1 MRWRDGSLS
10 TRIAIILLGGLG
22 FVLLLTASLLI
33 VPVLQGQGGAFD
45 MPLPREALRIAEVL
59 EGASPD
65 EQTRLLEVINTSLVR
80 AYLMD
85 DFPPSGQRGVGAP
98 PGPLGGLFRGYAN
111 ALSDREFRVDVQRGF
126 WARYIRTGQTIGW
139 PVRLSVRLHDG
150 HVLVVERRPSGV
162 IRTFFIRAMLLLFAI
177 VGVLLAAL
185 ILAVRE
191 TTQPVAR
198 LASAVRAFASEMD
211 APDLP
216 PAGPRELRDLSADFN
231 EMKHRIR
238 DLVAQ
243 RTQVLAAVAHDM
255 RTYMTRLRLRTEFI
269 EDDALRL
276 KAQADI
282 EEMARLLDDTLLFA
296 RVASSPSRRDRI
308 DIGETIDALLEQQRW
323 PKEKVRL
330 SALGSTPFRGS
341 RQAIERIVVNLVDNA
356 LRYGAPPV
364 DIAVERIGDLIWLSV
379 TDHGSGIPPEKLI
392 KVLDPFERLEPS
404 RGRESGGAGLG
415 LAIVQALTDAQGG
428 ALSLENAPTG
438 GLCVRIDLPAAAN
451 PDA

>member
-10 TRIAIILLGGLG
+10 TRIAIILLSGLG
-22 FVLLLTASLLI
+22 VVLVLTASLLV
-33 VPVLQGQGGAFD
+33 VPVLRGQDGAFD
-45 MPLPREALRIAEVL
+45 MPLPREALRIAELL
-59 EGASPD
+59 ERASPD
-65 EQTRLLEVINTSLVR
+65 EQARLLEVVNTSLVR

-85 DFPPSGQRGVGAP
+85 DFPPSGRRGVGPP
-98 PGPLGGLFRGYAN
+98 PGPLGPLFKGYAD
-111 ALSDREFRVDVQRGF
+111 ALSDREFRIDVRQGF
-126 WARYIRTGQTIGW
+126 WASYIRTGKVVGW

-150 HVLVVERRPSGV
+150 HVLVVERHPSGV

-185 ILAVRE
+185 VLALRE
-191 TTQPVAR
+191 TTRPVAR
-198 LASAVRAFASEMD
+198 LASAVRAFANEMD

-216 PAGPRELRDLSADFN
+216 PAGPRELRELSADFN

-243 RTQVLAAVAHDM
+243 RTQVLAAIAHDM

-269 EDDALRL
+269 DDESLRL
-276 KAQADI
+276 RAQADI

-296 RVASSPSRRDRI
+296 RVASSPSAHDSI
-308 DIGETIDALLEQQRW
+308 DIGETIEGLFDKQGWSSET
-323 PKEKVRL
+323 VRL
-330 SALGSTPFRGS
+330 SANVTAPFCGS
-341 RQAIERIVVNLVDNA
+341 RQAIERIVINLVDNA

-364 DIAVERIGDLIWLSV
+364 DIVIERVGDLIWLSI
-379 TDHGSGIPPEKLI
+379 TDHGSGIPPEKLL

-415 LAIVQALTDAQGG
+415 LAIVQALASAQGG
-428 ALSLENAPTG
+428 ALSLENASAG
-438 GLCVRIDLPAAAN
+438 GLRVRIDLPLAPVRVA
-451 PDA
+451 